1 MSSFPLSLGTACT
14 NNVREAPHTAPA
26 YCQPLDLDYLEFVC
40 SQEAVLFS
48 AASDQVLIPKAVD
61 APTELHKLVVE
72 ERENQVPIVFVQV
85 RHEATGRPRF
95 DISPDSLLHLINQ
108 GLPVPCI
115 ANLMGVSTRS
125 IFRRMREFGF
135 SVRALYS
142 TCSNAELDH
151 LVTEIKKDMPHA
163 GYRLVKGSLQARG
176 FRVQRERGP
185 VDTVGILCRMYQ
197 LGCVVRR
204 IYSVPGPK
212 ALVHVDTNHK
222 LIRSV

>member
-1 MSSFPLSLGTACT
+1 MLQRL
-14 NNVREAPHTAPA
+14 HTRLQHIVSR
-26 YCQPLDLDYLEFVC
+26 QPLDLDYLEFVC

-48 AASDQVLIPKAVD
+48 AASDQVLIPKAIVD
-61 APTELHKLVVE
+61 ALTELQKLVVE

-85 RHEATGRPRF
+85 HHGATGRPRF

-108 GLPVPCI
+108 ALPVPCI

-125 IFRRMREFGF
+125 IFRRMSEFGF

-142 TCSNAELDH
+142 TCSNAELDL

-176 FRVQRERGP
+176 FRVQWETVRASMHR
-185 VDTVGILCRMYQ
+185 VDTVGILSRMNQ

-204 IYSVPGPK
+204 TYSVPGPK